1 MAFPILAAIAR
12 MPDSLAVAFGQGA
25 GEIAVNVL
33 FGHDVGA
40 PGRHAPGAVVDRA
53 RDAGAV
59 GSAMQ
64 IGDPVGLEGID
75 CPTGW
80 CKHPRHGSA
89 AEG

>member
-1 MAFPILAAIAR
+1 MFSSAMVSVP
-12 MPDSLAVAFGQGA
+12 QGVTPPA
-25 GEIAVNVL
+25 QLLIV
-33 FGHDVGA
+33 
-40 PGRHAPGAVVDRA
+40 PGTRVP
-53 RDAGAV
+53 V